1 MNLTPFHAYYT
12 ARKLESLSGE
22 DRLIA
27 VYASSDIKV
36 YPFQIATAEF
46 AVRPYQKG
54 VILCDEAGMGKSHE
68 AMLILVQKCKE
79 GQSKIL
85 LAVPNTDILYQ
96 WAELIERHYTVP
108 FVILANREDWKNNIS
123 DENSSAFEQDAVIL
137 TTYNFLIV
145 HKVQAQTVQWDV
157 TVFEEANALSAVYEE
172 DGRQAKI
179 LRSIAGKSF
188 KILLTGTPIEK
199 NIFDLYGL
207 IYFIDETILPDVKTY
222 EKRYLRQPENYP
234 ELAEI
239 VSRYCFRTLRSQAG
253 QYAKIPER
261 IHLTYEYKMSP
272 EERELNNL
280 VFAYANKKGKSAM
293 PELDEYR
300 AVLKLMSCAGS
311 SAAAV
316 SSTIKFEIKKL
327 QKRNDAQ
334 AEIAE
339 FQKMLS
345 LAESI
350 SSDSKAKALLTAL
363 ERIFPLLKKLGANQ
377 KAVIFTESKET
388 QKYLYKL
395 LRDKYK
401 TLIYN
406 SYQAIRRF
414 KEDGEILIS
423 TDNGARG
430 FQFEE
435 ASFVVNYD
443 ILYNSMKM
451 EQRIDRCHRLG
462 QQNDVIVLSF
472 IDKRNYADV
481 RKLQLVNKRHLLA
494 DGVFG
499 LSDPVLGDFT
509 DNLEN
514 ALNRLPSRLRTGT
527 QIERDYQ
534 NKLLEN
540 EDKNRE
546 LVKTAETILFTTFT
560 KELADRVTITPQ
572 YAEERSKNIN
582 EKLWRLVK
590 YFFGNYNDTH
600 DDCFFVIDEKA
611 QTITATNFKE
621 LPYLFYYW
629 TGSGNRKYKS
639 LKRYGM
645 AADFKPG
652 YGRITLSSILARG
665 IIHEIECGDS
675 GKIVSEGAEEPCS
688 MALYDVNLRPSGRQI
703 PVFAG
708 KTETGRILNDSE
720 CQELFELPVERYT
733 ESDHR
738 TSNWLRTSSSY
749 HELDRLLNTDE
760 IIEKEVGRLTS
771 AQAGEIS
778 RIKLKAKKEKSELRY
793 GLNDLER
800 TISIIE
806 RELEEAGGRL
816 ERLTLEKKMNAV
828 HKELLQK
835 QENQFLEEMK
845 IDADMENQIEE
856 FLGREKTSAKAVRQF
871 VINLEVE

>member
-1 MNLTPFHAYYT
+1 MNLTPFHAFYRS
-12 ARKLESLSGE
+12 RKFESLSGE

-36 YPFQIATAEF
+36 YPFQIAAAEF

-68 AMLILVQKCKE
+68 AMLILVQKWQE

-85 LAVPNTDILYQ
+85 LAVPNTDLLFQ

-108 FVILANREDWKNNIS
+108 FVVLANHEDWNNNVS
-123 DENSSAFEQDAVIL
+123 EECSNALEQNAVIL
-137 TTYNFLIV
+137 STYDFLIA
-145 HKVQAQTVQWDV
+145 HKEQAQTVQWDV
-157 TVFEEANALSAVYEE
+157 TVFEEANALSNVCEE
-172 DGRQAKI
+172 ESSQAKI
-179 LRSIAGKSF
+179 LRSIAGNSF

-222 EKRYLRQPENYP
+222 EKRYLRKPENYP

-261 IHLTYEYKMSP
+261 IHLTYEYKLSP
-272 EERELNNL
+272 EERELNDL
-280 VFAYANKKGKSAM
+280 IFAYANKKGKSAM

-300 AVLKLMSCAGS
+300 ASLKLMSYAGS

-316 SSTIKFEIKKL
+316 SSTIRFEIKKL

-339 FQKMLS
+339 FQKMLR

-363 ERIFPLLKKLGANQ
+363 ERIFPLLKRLGANQ

-423 TDNGARG
+423 ADNGARG

-435 ASFVVNYD
+435 ASLVVNYD
-443 ILYNSMKM
+443 ILFNSMKM

-462 QQNDVIVLSF
+462 QQNDVIVLTF

-499 LSDPVLGDFT
+499 LSDSVLGDFT

-514 ALNRLPSRLRTGT
+514 ALNQLPSRVRTRT
-527 QIERDYQ
+527 QIELDYQ
-534 NKLLEN
+534 NTLAEN
-540 EDKNRE
+540 EEKNKE
-546 LVKTAETILFTTFT
+546 LVKTAENILFTTFT
-560 KELADRVTITPQ
+560 KELADRVKITPQ
-572 YAEERSKNIN
+572 YAEEKAKELN
-582 EKLWRLVK
+582 EQLWQLVK
-590 YFFGNYNDTH
+590 YYFEAYNDTH
-600 DDCFFVIDEKA
+600 DDCFFEIDEEA
-611 QTITATNFKE
+611 RTVAATEYEE

-645 AADFKPG
+645 APDFKPSH
-652 YGRITLSSILARG
+652 GRITLSSILARG
-665 IIHEIECGDS
+665 IIHDIECGDS
-675 GKIVSEGAEEPCS
+675 GKIVAEGAAEPCS
-688 MALYDVNLRPSGRQI
+688 LALYDVNLRPSGRY
-703 PVFAG
+703 PY
-708 KTETGRILNDSE
+708 L
-720 CQELFELPVERYT
+720 
-733 ESDHR
+733 
-738 TSNWLRTSSSY
+738 
-749 HELDRLLNTDE
+749 
-760 IIEKEVGRLTS
+760 
-771 AQAGEIS
+771 
-778 RIKLKAKKEKSELRY
+778 
-793 GLNDLER
+793 
-800 TISIIE
+800 
-806 RELEEAGGRL
+806 
-816 ERLTLEKKMNAV
+816 
-828 HKELLQK
+828 
-835 QENQFLEEMK
+835 
-845 IDADMENQIEE
+845 
-856 FLGREKTSAKAVRQF
+856 SAKPKPAGF
-871 VINLEVE
+871 